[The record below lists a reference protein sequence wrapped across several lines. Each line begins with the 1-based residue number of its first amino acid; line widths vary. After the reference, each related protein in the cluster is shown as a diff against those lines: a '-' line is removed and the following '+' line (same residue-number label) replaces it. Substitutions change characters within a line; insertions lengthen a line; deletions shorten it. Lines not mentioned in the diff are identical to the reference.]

1 MDNSAGMPVRSPLPF
16 VLAAALLAG
25 MIWASGCGDGATEPA
40 PAPPDPPRATT
51 VTVTPGTTEL
61 TALGATVQLVAQVL
75 DQNGQA
81 MSGAPVSWT
90 STDASVATVDTS
102 GLVTAAGNGASTITA
117 TAGSAS
123 GSAQVTVT
131 QEVSAVTVT
140 PAADTLF
147 VGDTLRLTAEAADAN
162 GHAVAGAEFAWASQD
177 TLVAVVGGAGL
188 VTGIAA
194 GEVAIT
200 ATSSGVAGGT
210 GLTVLAPVPTT
221 VAVTPDTVALT
232 AIGQTAQLAAEV
244 RSQAGRVMTG
254 VPVSWASGDTL
265 VAKVDETGLVK
276 AAGNGTT
283 TITATTGSASGSAQV
298 TVTQEVSEVT
308 VTSAAD
314 TLVAG
319 DTLRL
324 TAEAADANG
333 HAVAG
338 AEFEWASSD
347 TLVAVVDDTGLVTG
361 MAAGEVEITAGA
373 DGVSGSASLTVLPNQ
388 PPVAVGAMPHTMIR
402 GEEAMVDVTPYFN
415 DPDGDSLKYSVATS
429 DGAVAF
435 GYAPENVVTIEPV
448 AEGAAT
454 LTVTAIDPGGLSA
467 VQTLR
472 VSVPNQAPQALERR
486 LWNWRLAVG
495 ETAIMNAAAYF
506 VDPEDDALTYQA
518 RPIIGL
524 EAATSVSVSG
534 STVTMLA
541 VAEVEDGQL
550 AVSASAGS
558 RSAPT
563 LYLRNVSIAAIAAPT
578 HARYERRDSRILIE
592 WKPTPGA
599 THYNIYYDDFFDD
612 GCRLS
617 NGEPSFCEQLATN
630 IQGTTYTHDTPDA
643 DSNYYWI
650 NACNSAGCS
659 ALQWVGPPSGA
670 SIGVARWN
678 HNSFA
683 LRFEGTPS
691 SPLAGF
697 AAVSGY
703 FELYRSISEDGTYQL
718 VERVEANGPNVAR
731 SVDDDL
737 QSDAIYYYKA
747 KACNEVGCSELSAVA
762 AGRTERAGPVSIPP
776 IPTGLEGEWH
786 SVYIFPSFH
795 SSARVWWDAMPRA
808 TYYLVFRQGRL
819 QARVDAPGT
828 RHSSDLPGSFYVVAC
843 NKAGC
848 SAPSAIRVRP

>member
-1 MDNSAGMPVRSPLPF
+1 MTQLRTLTPAL
-16 VLAAALLAG
+16 ALLAV
-25 MIWASGCGDGATEPA
+25 AACGDGATEP
-40 PAPPDPPRATT
+40 PAPTPDPPRATT
-51 VTVTPGTTEL
+51 VTVTPATARL
-61 TALGATVQLVAQVL
+61 TALGETVRLVAEVR

-81 MSGAPVSWT
+81 MAGAAVTWSSSAT
-90 STDASVATVDTS
+90 AVATADTN
-102 GLVTAAGNGASTITA
+102 GLVTAAGNGTATITA
-117 TAGSAS
+117 TAGAAS

-140 PAADTLF
+140 SAADTLV
-147 VGDTLRLTAEAADAN
+147 VGDTLWLSAEAADAN
-162 GHAVAGAEFAWASQD
+162 GHAVPVAEFEWASSD
-177 TLVAVVGGAGL
+177 TLVAVVDDTGL
-188 VTGIAA
+188 VTAITA

-200 ATSSGVAGGT
+200 ATSSGVTGGT

-244 RSQAGRVMTG
+244 RNQAGRVMTG

-265 VAKVDETGLVK
+265 VAKVDETGLVT
-276 AAGNGTT
+276 AAGNGTA
-283 TITATTGSASGSAQV
+283 TITATAGAASGSAQV
-298 TVTQEVSEVT
+298 TVTQEVSAVT

-314 TLVAG
+314 TLVVG

-324 TAEAADANG
+324 SAEAADANG
-333 HAVAG
+333 HAVAV

-347 TLVAVVDDTGLVTG
+347 TLVAVVDDTGLVTAI
-361 MAAGEVEITAGA
+361 AAGEVEITAGA

-388 PPVAVGAMPHTMIR
+388 PPVAVGAIPHTMIR
-402 GEEAMVDVTPYFN
+402 GDKASVDVTPYFN
-415 DPDGDSLKYSVATS
+415 DPDDDSLKYSVATS

-435 GYAPENVVTIEPV
+435 GYVPENIVTIEAV
-448 AEGAAT
+448 AQGAAT

-495 ETAIMNAAAYF
+495 DTAIMDAAAYF
-506 VDPEDDALTYQA
+506 VDPEDDALTYEA

-534 STVTMLA
+534 SMVTMLA

-550 AVSASAGS
+550 AVSATAGS

-578 HARYERRDSRILIE
+578 HARYERRDSRIVIE

-617 NGEPSFCEQLATN
+617 DGEPSFCEQLATN

-678 HNSFA
+678 HNSLA
-683 LRFEGTPS
+683 LRFEGNPS

-697 AAVSGY
+697 AAVSDY

-737 QSDAIYYYKA
+737 QSDAVYYYKT
-747 KACNEVGCSELSAVA
+747 KACNEVGCSEWSAAA
-762 AGRTERAGPVSIPP
+762 AGRTERAGRVSMPP

-808 TYYLVFRQGRL
+808 TYYLVFRGGRL
-819 QARVDAPGT
+819 QARVDAPLT
-828 RHSSDLPGSFYVVAC
+828 RHSNDFPGLFHVVAC